1 MPYSCA
7 DFASNFVNHLFNNG
21 LIPAAVAESND
32 LEFQATEA
40 MAVISDLAGRAA
52 ASPAL
57 ATVPAI
63 GTGATQR
70 QARSTQFMT
79 ELLDGHETLTGIGE
93 HQGMHTLADCMYLLN
108 AIQKGTSISVEYP
121 TESQVVGVV
130 KSLPS
135 GALWMTY
142 VHEVTDPQWTTYVQ
156 EVSE

>member
-21 LIPAAVAESND
+21 LIPPGVAESDD

-40 MAVISDLAGRAA
+40 MAVISDLVERAS
-52 ASPAL
+52 ASPAQ
-57 ATVPAI
+57 ATSSEKA
-63 GTGATQR
+63 TGAAQR

-79 ELLDGHETLTGIGE
+79 ELLDGHETLTGLGE
-93 HQGMHTLADCMYLLN
+93 HQGMHTLADCMYLLS

-121 TESQVVGVV
+121 SESQVADVV

-142 VHEVTDPQWTTYVQ
+142 VHEVT
-156 EVSE
+156 E